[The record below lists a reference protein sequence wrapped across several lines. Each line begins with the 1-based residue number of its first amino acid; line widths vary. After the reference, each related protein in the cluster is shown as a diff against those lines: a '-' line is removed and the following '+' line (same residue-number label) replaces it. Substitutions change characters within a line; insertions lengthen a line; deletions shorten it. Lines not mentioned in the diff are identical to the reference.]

1 MIRMEERNRYSTT
14 IDPGA
19 GATVP
24 RRCTLDGFAEEASCL
39 EGIDLRQV
47 EPLTMVRVRTRNSI
61 YLIMTLQPG
70 DTRAIVQGGEFLP
83 DPTEARIAGATFGGS
98 CLKVGWIAI
107 GLCLELHVN
116 DQYIITSPVREVA
129 VETASVTARS
139 H

>member
-1 MIRMEERNRYSTT
+1 MEERTTHPTT
-14 IDPGA
+14 IDPNA

-24 RRCTLDGFAEEASCL
+24 RRCTLDGFAEETSRL

-47 EPLTMVRVRTRNSI
+47 EPLTMIRVQTKNSI

-83 DPTEARIAGATFGGS
+83 DPKEARIAGATFGGS
-98 CLKVGWIAI
+98 CLKVAWIAI
-107 GLCLELHVN
+107 GLCLELHVD
-116 DQYIITSPVREVA
+116 DQYIVTSPVREVA
-129 VETASVTARS
+129 VETPPVTARR